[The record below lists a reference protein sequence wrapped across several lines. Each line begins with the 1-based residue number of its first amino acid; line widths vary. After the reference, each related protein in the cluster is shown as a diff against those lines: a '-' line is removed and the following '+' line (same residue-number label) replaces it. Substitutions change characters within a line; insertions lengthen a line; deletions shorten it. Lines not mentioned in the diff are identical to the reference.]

1 MAAAAAMLLT
11 ACAKDNDVAQ
21 DANTG
26 RNVNG
31 KGKQVV
37 KMTTIE
43 YEDWTNY
50 TRGFARG
57 ESYSWSENTI
67 SSGRGLRYENGTEV
81 SGQQYNVS
89 YVYDGDVLKELR
101 VEYADDEY
109 YNYSF
114 TYTNGLLT
122 AIYETY
128 MYEVEG
134 WNMTTLTYSDG
145 KIHEITEGDG
155 THTSRSVLTWEG
167 DNVIRNEEY
176 YRYSHNG
183 YVTESNTIY
192 DYTYDDKKN
201 PMRFEDPAIA
211 FAFGGI
217 SRLSANNVTEMTI
230 SRQDYSG
237 THSYTYT
244 YEDDY
249 PVKRVEEY
257 ISINT
262 GANANITN
270 TTYYEY
276 ADGTGSGHVPQ
287 IFTITVESN
296 DRSLGTV
303 YYDGEYA
310 AGTTAVI
317 GATGSYQHAFR
328 CWSDGNTDNPRSIT
342 VNANATYTAI
352 FGNSN

>member
-50 TRGFARG
+50 TRGYARG
-57 ESYSWSENTI
+57 ASNSWSGNTI

-81 SGQQYNVS
+81 SGQQFNVS

-145 KIHEITEGDG
+145 KIHEITEDDG

-176 YRYSHNG
+176 YRYSYDG

-249 PVKRVEEY
+249 PVKQVEEY

-262 GANANITN
+262 GGNANITN

-276 ADGTGSGHVPQ
+276 ADGTGRGQVPQ

-296 DRSLGTV
+296 NGMSIDGG
-303 YYDGEYA
+303 GEYA

-317 GATGSYQHAFR
+317 CAFGYQYAFR

>member
-1 MAAAAAMLLT
+1 MLLT

-134 WNMTTLTYSDG
+134 
-145 KIHEITEGDG
+145 
-155 THTSRSVLTWEG
+155 
-167 DNVIRNEEY
+167 
-176 YRYSHNG
+176 
-183 YVTESNTIY
+183 
-192 DYTYDDKKN
+192 
-201 PMRFEDPAIA
+201 
-211 FAFGGI
+211 
-217 SRLSANNVTEMTI
+217 
-230 SRQDYSG
+230 
-237 THSYTYT
+237 
-244 YEDDY
+244 
-249 PVKRVEEY
+249 
-257 ISINT
+257 
-262 GANANITN
+262 
-270 TTYYEY
+270 
-276 ADGTGSGHVPQ
+276 
-287 IFTITVESN
+287 
-296 DRSLGTV
+296 
-303 YYDGEYA
+303 
-310 AGTTAVI
+310 
-317 GATGSYQHAFR
+317 
-328 CWSDGNTDNPRSIT
+328 
-342 VNANATYTAI
+342 
-352 FGNSN
+352 